1 LKIRHFWLFVKL
13 ILPMEYIEWSSCT
26 PEMNL
31 AMDEALLVE
40 AEEGK
45 RGESLRIWSPGSPFI
60 VLGYSRRAA
69 AEVDIEA
76 CRRASIPVLR
86 RASGGGTVLQGA
98 GCVNYSL
105 VLRIPSEEPRPG
117 ITDTTREIMG
127 RHADLFT
134 NLLGEKVRHEGESDL
149 TFRGKK
155 FSGNAQRR
163 LVRHVMFHGT
173 FLLDADLAMIS
184 RFLRHPESEPAYRGK
199 RPHAEFV
206 TNIGLPREAVAA
218 ALAAEWGANGPAADP
233 PLARAESLCAGRY
246 ARTEWSLRR

>member
-1 LKIRHFWLFVKL
+1 
-13 ILPMEYIEWSSCT
+13 MEFIEWTART
-26 PEMNL
+26 PELNL

-45 RGESLRIWSPGSPFI
+45 RGESLRIWSPESPFV
-60 VLGYSRRAA
+60 VLGYSRRVAV
-69 AEVDIEA
+69 EVEFDA
-76 CRRASIPVLR
+76 CTRAGIPVLR

-117 ITDTTREIMG
+117 ITETTREIMG

-134 NLLGEKVRHEGESDL
+134 RMLGGNVRHEGESDL
-149 TFRGKK
+149 TFHGKK

-173 FLLDADLAMIS
+173 FLLDADLTMIS

-199 RPHAEFV
+199 RSHAEFV

-218 ALAAEWGANGPAADP
+218 ALAAEWGATDPAAEP
-233 PLARAESLCAGRY
+233 PLTRAESLCADRY
-246 ARTEWSLRR
+246 ARPEWNLRR

>member
-1 LKIRHFWLFVKL
+1 
-13 ILPMEYIEWSSCT
+13 MEFIEWTAPT
-26 PEMNL
+26 PELNL

-40 AEEGK
+40 AEEGT
-45 RGESLRIWSPGSPFI
+45 RGESLRIWSPESPFV
-60 VLGYSRRAA
+60 VLGYSRRVAV
-69 AEVDIEA
+69 EVDIDA
-76 CRRASIPVLR
+76 CSRASIPILR

-105 VLRIPSEEPRPG
+105 VLRIPSEGPRPG
-117 ITDTTREIMG
+117 IADTTREIMG

-134 NLLGEKVRHEGESDL
+134 NLLGETVRHEGESDL
-149 TFRGKK
+149 TFHGKK

-218 ALAAEWGANGPAADP
+218 ALAAAWGANAPPADT
-233 PLARAESLCAGRY
+233 PLARAESLCASRY
-246 ARTEWSLRR
+246 ARPEWNLRR